1 MQSAAILFHPTHFSA
16 VVEMIST
23 NESAGLGFGRT
34 NRTHPHRLQPRAAA
48 AAAAAAVTHTAELL
62 MHICA
67 LLRACYPATYSR
79 TLTSCRDGLG

>member
-1 MQSAAILFHPTHFSA
+1 
-16 VVEMIST
+16 MIST

-34 NRTHPHRLQPRAAA
+34 NRIRPHRLQPR
-48 AAAAAAVTHTAELL
+48 AAAAVTHTAELL

>member
-23 NESAGLGFGRT
+23 NESPGLGFGRT
-34 NRTHPHRLQPRAAA
+34 NRARPHRLQPRA

-67 LLRACYPATYSR
+67 LLRACYPATYSHA
-79 TLTSCRDGLG
+79 LTSCRDGLG